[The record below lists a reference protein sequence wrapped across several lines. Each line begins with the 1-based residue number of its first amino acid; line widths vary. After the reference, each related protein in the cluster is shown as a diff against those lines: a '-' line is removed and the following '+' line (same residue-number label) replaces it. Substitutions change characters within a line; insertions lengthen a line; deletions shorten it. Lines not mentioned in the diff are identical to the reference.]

1 MFKLIHD
8 LKSSQV
14 SQKHEVHL
22 LQQQQQSFQ
31 NKYNA
36 DNQRVKE
43 IPQMNS
49 TLQKMHYE
57 VLQLTTQ
64 IARNDAMLEAANVRM
79 EGHHETFDI
88 KFNGQEAK
96 LKELD
101 MFARRPTDYYEKI

>member
-1 MFKLIHD
+1 
-8 LKSSQV
+8 
-14 SQKHEVHL
+14 
-22 LQQQQQSFQ
+22 
-31 NKYNA
+31 
-36 DNQRVKE
+36 
-43 IPQMNS
+43 MNS